1 MEYISK
7 DRLETAYVKSSQQG
21 TVRIVEIIYVD
32 KLEEIERE
40 YKISKDR
47 AKRKELKEQYRVA
60 ALELN
65 SQFKKAIYN
74 ETL

>member
-7 DRLETAYVKSSQQG
+7 DRLETAYIKSSQQG
-21 TVRIVEIIYVD
+21 ATRVVEITYVD
-32 KLEEIERE
+32 ILEEIEKE
-40 YKISKDR
+40 YKSSKDR
-47 AKRKELKEQYRVA
+47 AKRKQLKEQYRVA

-65 SQFKKAIYN
+65 SYFKKAIYN

>member
-7 DRLETAYVKSSQQG
+7 DRLETAYIKSSQQG
-21 TVRIVEIIYVD
+21 RTRVVEITYVD
-32 KLEEIERE
+32 KLEEIEKE
-40 YKISKDR
+40 YKMTKDR
-47 AKRKELKEQYRVA
+47 AKRKQLKEQYRVA
-60 ALELN
+60 ALEIN

>member
-1 MEYISK
+1 MEYTSK
-7 DRLETAYVKSSQQG
+7 DRLETAHIKSSQQG
-21 TVRIVEIIYVD
+21 NSRVVEITYTN
-32 KLEEIERE
+32 KLEEIEAE
-40 YKISKDR
+40 YKKTKDR
-47 AKRKELKEQYRVA
+47 ARRKELKEQYRVA

>member
-7 DRLETAYVKSSQQG
+7 DKLETAFIKSSQQG
-21 TVRIVEIIYVD
+21 STQVVEITYVN
-32 KLEEIERE
+32 KLEEIEME
-40 YKISKDR
+40 YKMSKDR
-47 AKRKELKEQYRVA
+47 ARRKELKEQYRVA

>member
-7 DRLETAYVKSSQQG
+7 DRLETAYIKASQHG
-21 TVRIVEIIYVD
+21 ATRVVEITYVN
-32 KLEEIERE
+32 KLEEIEKE
-40 YKISKDR
+40 YNSTKDR
-47 AKRKELKEQYRVA
+47 ARRKELKEQYRVA